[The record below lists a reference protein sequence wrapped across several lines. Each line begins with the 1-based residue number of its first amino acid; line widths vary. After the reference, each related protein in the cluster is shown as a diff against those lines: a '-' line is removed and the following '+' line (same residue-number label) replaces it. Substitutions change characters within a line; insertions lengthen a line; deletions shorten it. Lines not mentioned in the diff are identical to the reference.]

1 MTTALVTTTQH
12 FYGVDPFTV
21 INQSQLQP
29 STKQQYTRALEKY
42 LATGANLTDTQ
53 ALIEYASKLK
63 ASARAFLKAALKLWA
78 ERVKTI
84 FKGQATPEN
93 VAAIQASIYRLEALN
108 EAVETRTAKGT
119 KAHTW
124 LSLLEVKALLGQC
137 DTSTVQGK
145 RDKLALGLLLGAGLR
160 REELAGLRFE
170 GVKQQGSRTVLEVTG
185 KGAKLRVIP
194 ICKSLAEAIEEM
206 KLLVNGG
213 FVIRAMNNGQ
223 LGETITGVSLY
234 NLVAKYGVTI
244 GKSNLQPHDL
254 RRTYARL
261 GYEAGI
267 GIAQISKL
275 LGHSNIATTQRYL
288 GIGLDLR
295 QTISDFIPF

>member
-1 MTTALVTTTQH
+1 MTTLVTTNSQQ
-12 FYGVDPFTV
+12 FFGVDPFQV
-21 INQSQLQP
+21 IKQAQLQP
-29 STKQQYTRALEKY
+29 STQRQYSRALEKY
-42 LATGANLTDTQ
+42 LATGASLTDTP
-53 ALIEYASKLK
+53 ALIEYASELK
-63 ASARAFLKAALKLWA
+63 ASARAFLKAALKLWT

-93 VAAIQASIYRLEALN
+93 IAAIQASVYRLEALN
-108 EAVETRTAKGT
+108 EAVETQTAKGT

-124 LSLLEVKALLGQC
+124 LSLLEVKALLGQP
-137 DTSTVQGK
+137 DTNNLQGK
-145 RDKLALGLLLGAGLR
+145 RDKLALGLLAGAGLR

-170 GVKQQGSRTVLEVTG
+170 GVKQQGNRTVLEVSG

-194 ICKSLAEAIEEM
+194 ISRALATAIEEM
-206 KLLVNGG
+206 NGLVGGG

-223 LGETITGVSLY
+223 VGETITGASLY
-234 NLVAKYGVTI
+234 NLVARYGVVI
-244 GKSNLQPHDL
+244 GKPNLQPHDL

-267 GIAQISKL
+267 DIAQISKL

-288 GIGLDLR
+288 GVGLNL
-295 QTISDFIPF
+295 QETISDFIPF